1 MSFLLLQ
8 KEPSLCFPTFG
19 CLPRRQGGEG
29 RVGRVVFFLCFPL
42 SRTPPPPPM
51 RPLLAMPCAFSETV
65 INKLLNLR
73 SSHSAFLNPP
83 VLVPARAAETLA
95 VFCSVLAPLWIRGP
109 EPPWVLTPH
118 SDLLPPTLLCE

>member
-1 MSFLLLQ
+1 MLSYLSGV
-8 KEPSLCFPTFG
+8 SLG
-19 CLPRRQGGEG
+19 DRGERDVWG
-29 RVGRVVFFLCFPL
+29 ELFFFLCFPL
-42 SRTPPPPPM
+42 SRTPPPPM

-65 INKLLNLR
+65 INKLLNLQ